1 MKPLTLASWRLP
13 LPRDTVLFDINET
26 VLDLRSLGPK
36 FSAALGDPA
45 VVSTWFAML
54 LHTSTVCALTGV
66 NTGFAD
72 LAGVMLDRIAALH
85 DRTISDDARAGI
97 LDGFASLK
105 PHADVKPAL
114 ERLRS
119 SGYRTVAFSNS
130 SLNLVTKQIAN
141 AGLAENF
148 DAVVSVEETGSFKPD
163 GKVYQ
168 FVAERLD
175 RPVGDLRLIATHD
188 WDTHGAMVAGM
199 HAAYIDRSGAP
210 YHPLYRRPEIHA
222 TTMGGV
228 VEQVIAADT
237 GRQ

>member
-1 MKPLTLASWRLP
+1 M
-13 LPRDTVLFDINET
+13 PRDTVLFDINET

-36 FSAALGDPA
+36 FAAALGDPA

-97 LDGFASLK
+97 LGGFASLK

>member
-36 FSAALGDPA
+36 FAAVLGDPA

-66 NTGFAD
+66 NTRFSD

-97 LDGFASLK
+97 LGGFASLK